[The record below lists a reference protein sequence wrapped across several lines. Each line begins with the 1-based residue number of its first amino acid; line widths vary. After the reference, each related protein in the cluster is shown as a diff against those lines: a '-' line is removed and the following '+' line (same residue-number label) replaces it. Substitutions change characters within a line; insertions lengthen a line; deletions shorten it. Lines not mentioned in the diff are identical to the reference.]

1 LTHAG
6 HETSSHAPQEQAEQ
20 AGLAGWAAARAGDVR
35 EMPTDPSRWQQHDG
49 KKWQRKCEAPGCGK
63 RPNLGTE
70 FKVPRRCGE
79 HREKGDVDVVSARPG
94 RGAVG
99 GLHPKEAAAGKR
111 SGLSRGG

>member
-1 LTHAG
+1 MTHAG
-6 HETSSHAPQEQAEQ
+6 HETSPHAPQEQAEQ

-35 EMPTDPSRWQQHDG
+35 EMPTDPSRWQRHDG

-70 FKVPRRCGE
+70 FKVPRRCGT
-79 HREKGDVDVVSARPG
+79 HREEGDVDVVSLRAG
-94 RGAVG
+94 RGPVA
-99 GLHPKEAAAGKR
+99 GLHPKEAAADKR